1 MFCGDVAQSGERGV
15 RNAEVEGSIPFI
27 STKSTLTNLTSR
39 NFYNLLKIKV
49 FFKLIY
55 LTQTWNNGM
64 MEYWNDDLKKM
75 TFLYLI
81 PVKKNFTIT
90 QLSIFPETN
99 IPLFQHSNCERS
111 ELTCT
116 GHLCDIQ

>member
-1 MFCGDVAQSGERGV
+1 L
-15 RNAEVEGSIPFI
+15 SITQRLGKKTI
-27 STKSTLTNLTSR
+27 YGWRLTNLTSR
-39 NFYNLLKIKV
+39 NFYNLLKIKA
-49 FFKLIY
+49 FFKLIF

-90 QLSIFPETN
+90 QTSIFPEPDTPVSQYSN
-99 IPLFQHSNCERS
+99 IFPLYSGMS
-111 ELTCT
+111 EAN
-116 GHLCDIQ
+116 